1 MSSSVLR
8 FALDTVRLP
17 LDLIRGTARL
27 RIERRLTAPRWMAY
41 AVPIGSILVALLLG
55 AILLAAAG
63 VNPLETYRTMLS
75 GAFASVD
82 GLTGTA
88 VKAIPLILCGL
99 GVAIAF
105 RTLLWNIG
113 AEGQLFMG
121 AFAATGVA
129 LFLLPKAPPV
139 LLIPA
144 VLLAGF
150 AAGGLWGLVPGL
162 LKGLLGVN
170 EIITSLMLNYV
181 AILWTDYLIYG
192 PWKDPAGYGFPGTA
206 PFEAAR
212 FPRIP
217 GTRVH
222 LGLALG
228 LLAALLLALALQRT
242 RWGYET
248 RVIGENQRAARY
260 AGISLVKNILLV
272 MLLSGGLAGLAGAS
286 ELCGLTTPRLQIGL
300 SPGYGYTAIIVAWL
314 ARLNPWAIV
323 LVAFLF
329 AGLLVG
335 GDRVQIIMHLPR
347 ATAYILQGIILF
359 AVLGGEIFVRYRV
372 RIVRKDARPWGAALA
387 EANPGPPVEGERHPG
402 RGQP

>member
-1 MSSSVLR
+1 VNSSATWSIRDILM
-8 FALDTVRLP
+8 LP
-17 LDLIRGTARL
+17 LDLVRGRALL
-27 RIERRLTAPRWMAY
+27 RIEKRLSTPRWMGY
-41 AVPIGSILVALLLG
+41 VVPIISIIVALLLG

-63 VNPLETYRTMLS
+63 VNPLETYQTMLA
-75 GAFASVD
+75 GAFASTD
-82 GLTGTA
+82 GLAGTA

-99 GVAIAF
+99 GVALAF

-121 AFAATGVA
+121 AFAAAGVA
-129 LFLLPKAPPV
+129 LYVIPNAPPLV
-139 LLIPA
+139 LIPTML
-144 VLLAGF
+144 VAGF
-150 AAGGLWGLVPGL
+150 LAGGLWGLIPGA

-192 PWKDPAGYGFPGTA
+192 PWRDPAGYGFPGTA

-222 LGLALG
+222 LGLLVG
-228 LLAALLLALALQRT
+228 VLAAAVIAFALART

-248 RVIGENQRAARY
+248 RVIGENQKAARY
-260 AGISLVKNILLV
+260 AGINLAKNILLV
-272 MLLSGGLAGLAGAS
+272 MFLSGGLAGLAGAS
-286 ELCGLTTPRLQIGL
+286 ELCGLTTPRLQMGL

-314 ARLNPWAIV
+314 ARLNPWAIL

-335 GDRVQIIMHLPR
+335 GDRVQIVMHLPR
-347 ATAYILQGIILF
+347 ATAYILQGIVLF
-359 AVLGGEIFVRYRV
+359 AVLGGEIFGRYQV
-372 RIVRKDARPWGAALA
+372 RIARG
-387 EANPGPPVEGERHPG
+387 G
-402 RGQP
+402 RP